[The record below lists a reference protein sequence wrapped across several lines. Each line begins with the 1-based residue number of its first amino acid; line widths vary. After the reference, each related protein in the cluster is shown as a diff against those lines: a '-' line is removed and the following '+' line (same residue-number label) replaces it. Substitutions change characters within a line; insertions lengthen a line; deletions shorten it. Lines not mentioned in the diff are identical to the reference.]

1 MNQQL
6 VAFGVF
12 LLVVGVVSIASSSIG
27 INCYNKCDEQKK
39 ESKNN
44 FNFLVLNLVLAILL
58 TLASIGFLY
67 LQATQST
74 RLAGLSGLS
83 GFMS

>member
-6 VAFGVF
+6 LAFGVF

-27 INCYNKCDEQKK
+27 INCYNNCKDQK
-39 ESKNN
+39 EANKNN

-58 TLASIGFLY
+58 TLGAVGFLY
-67 LQATQST
+67 LVSVQPG
-74 RLAGLSGLS
+74 RLSSLGLGL
-83 GFMS
+83 

>member
-27 INCYNKCDEQKK
+27 INCYNSCPDQK
-39 ESKNN
+39 ESNKNN
-44 FNFLVLNLVLAILL
+44 FNFLVVNLVLAILL
-58 TLASIGFLY
+58 TLASLGFLY
-67 LQATQST
+67 LQATQAS
-74 RLAGLSGLS
+74 RFSGVSLVGL
-83 GFMS
+83 